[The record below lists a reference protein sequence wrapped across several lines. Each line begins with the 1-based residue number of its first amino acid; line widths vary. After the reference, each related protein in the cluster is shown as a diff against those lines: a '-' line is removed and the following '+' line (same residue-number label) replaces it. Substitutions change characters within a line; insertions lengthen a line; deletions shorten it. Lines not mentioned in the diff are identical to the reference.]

1 MPVREATQRLVA
13 EKALEIGTSRIIR
26 VPTMTVAQFR
36 EITSIRINFEGFAV
50 EQACCHMNKKY
61 LTEIEA
67 LNKSFNQELDLSNPD
82 GTKLISINKDLHFA
96 IYKASEMPMLLQL
109 IEALWLRIGP
119 ILNYDLRTGSKRLEA
134 RAGTEHHT
142 RMVKTLSHHCKL
154 VKALK
159 ERDPRCR
166 EVGTT
171 RRYFDRSGIYRLFW
185 NARYLAVENVWLR
198 PWGESAG
205 RSICFVG
212 AGLFDSSQTEG
223 NTPPVFANG
232 LTTDQT
238 VISSGRRS
246 RLALCGDA
254 AELESTGNCTSS

>member
-1 MPVREATQRLVA
+1 MIHELVTPLQRQTLSADVYEQLKDLLMSGKMMPGQQLSLRSTAEALKVSVMPVREATQRLVA

-36 EITSIRINFEGFAV
+36 EITSIRINLEGFAV

-159 ERDPRCR
+159 ERDPDAAKLALRDDISTAA
-166 EVGTT
+166 EFIVSSGT
-171 RRYFDRSGIYRLFW
+171 L
-185 NARYLAVENVWLR
+185 
-198 PWGESAG
+198 
-205 RSICFVG
+205 
-212 AGLFDSSQTEG
+212 
-223 NTPPVFANG
+223 
-232 LTTDQT
+232 
-238 VISSGRRS
+238 VISP
-246 RLALCGDA
+246 
-254 AELESTGNCTSS
+254 

>member
-1 MPVREATQRLVA
+1 MIHELVTPLQRQTLSADVYDQLKDLLMSGKMMPGQQLSLRSTAEALKVSVMPVREATQRLVA

-36 EITSIRINFEGFAV
+36 EITSIRINLEGFAV
-50 EQACCHMNKKY
+50 EQACSHLNKKY
-61 LTEIEA
+61 LAEIDV
-67 LNKSFNQELDLSNPD
+67 LNKAFNQELEQSNPD

-142 RMVKTLSHHCKL
+142 RLVRTLSHHCKL

-159 ERDPRCR
+159 EKNVAAAKEALRDDIATAA
-166 EVGTT
+166 EFIVSSGT
-171 RRYFDRSGIYRLFW
+171 L
-185 NARYLAVENVWLR
+185 
-198 PWGESAG
+198 
-205 RSICFVG
+205 
-212 AGLFDSSQTEG
+212 
-223 NTPPVFANG
+223 
-232 LTTDQT
+232 
-238 VISSGRRS
+238 VISQ
-246 RLALCGDA
+246 
-254 AELESTGNCTSS
+254 